1 MTETTTWAE
10 REKYISPLLLEL
22 RKYENRSDPYSLY
35 KKWRE
40 TSPMHHSEAGFWTF
54 TRYDDIIA
62 VLRDDRFSVDPKM
75 ATAPEEFLGP
85 PPEDQSMF
93 KELSGRVLL
102 FTDPPDH
109 TRIRTLV
116 SKAFTRRTIE
126 QIRPHVEEIVSDLLD
141 KVHGEMDVIEDFA

>member
-1 MTETTTWAE
+1 
-10 REKYISPLLLEL
+10 
-22 RKYENRSDPYSLY
+22 
-35 KKWRE
+35 
-40 TSPMHHSEAGFWTF
+40 MHHSEAGFWTF
-54 TRYDDIIA
+54 TRYDDIVA
-62 VLRDDRFSVDPKM
+62 VLRDDRFSVDPKN

-93 KELSGRVLL
+93 RELSGRVLL

-126 QIRPHVEEIVSDLLD
+126 QIRPHVEEIVTDLLD
-141 KVHGEMDVIEDFA
+141 RVDGERAAGYRGMDVIEDFAYGYGSLKCHGWSNVSQRFS